1 MTYSFIFHIF
11 IWTES
16 IASSIISGSLFS
28 NCCWFDILVL
38 AVENRSGTL
47 KVSWCLSCKMSKFN
61 FVNNIFK
68 LVGDI
73 LEKLVFTDILCST
86 GPPYTLAWSVPKSI
100 FVLLKVDSM
109 FLKIKNDWFNNILNN
124 QLMTLFKLKQF
135 RKITQLP
142 LTHPPSM
149 LP

>member
-1 MTYSFIFHIF
+1 MTYSFVFHIF
-11 IWTES
+11 IRTES
-16 IASSIISGSLFS
+16 IASSAISGSLFS

-100 FVLLKVDSM
+100 FVLLKIDSM
-109 FLKIKNDWFNNILNN
+109 FLKIGNGWFNNIPNN
-124 QLMTLFKLKQF
+124 QLMTLLS
-135 RKITQLP
+135 
-142 LTHPPSM
+142 LT
-149 LP
+149 